1 MDMPVHRLAGHGED
15 PLVPPEMSRVQ
26 VALYAIL
33 KNGVDD
39 EHGALGAAG
48 ELYVGR
54 SPRPLFECAEH
65 HHEIVAV
72 IDEVTRSEGQNLR
85 NPGAGSPHKVK
96 DQAVSWVFFGV
107 EKVQDF
113 GLE

>member
-15 PLVPPEMSRVQ
+15 PLVLSEMPRVQ

-33 KNGVDD
+33 KHGVDD
-39 EHGALGAAG
+39 GHGALGAAG
-48 ELYVGR
+48 ELHVGR
-54 SPRPLFECAEH
+54 SARPLFESAQH

-72 IDEVTRSEGQNLR
+72 IDEVARCEGQNLR
-85 NPGAGSPHKVK
+85 NPSAGSPHKVK

-107 EKVQDF
+107 EQAQDF